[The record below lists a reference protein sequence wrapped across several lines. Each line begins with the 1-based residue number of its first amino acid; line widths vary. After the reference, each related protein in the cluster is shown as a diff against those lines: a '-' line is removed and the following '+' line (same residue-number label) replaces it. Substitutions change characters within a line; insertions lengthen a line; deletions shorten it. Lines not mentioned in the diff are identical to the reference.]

1 MTSGYHAKWCLRKK
15 KAQRVAADLNKAI
28 VGSINGHPSRQYVV
42 EDSKHRIG
50 YDVVKYLRRQED

>member
-1 MTSGYHAKWCLRKK
+1 MTSEFHAKWCFRKK
-15 KAQRVAADLNKAI
+15 KAQKVAEALNKAI
-28 VGSINGHPSRQYVV
+28 VGSLNGHPSRHYVV